1 MSNVIKNGAPQNV
14 NLGAYDRSIK
24 PTPPKP
30 IVISTHTALVFSYA
44 AGGPSA
50 TKELLDEGRLLALYG
65 KETFD
70 RALPYFGHGTRL
82 AEIVSGAG
90 NAVMMARITP
100 SDNDTIANVTLYAD
114 VLQDT
119 INVYQRNDDGSYAT
133 DASGNKI
140 VDSTVTG
147 YRLKFITEVNADDV
161 LTPIGAKTTKTGY
174 MTTVGGATSSLIP
187 ILEQRAAYKGKKYN
201 NYGFTLNLPTADNA
215 RQSIIDGTL
224 SLPYEYG
231 IVNRANVNSTGTFI
245 KNIFAAPFDQFAFKL
260 NGKDGVTNAPVD
272 INKVVKKWYSTND
285 PLRDLVYPV
294 LDAPYV
300 YRTNLDGILSN
311 LLVAEKN
318 FANTNV
324 ITKAGTTVNT
334 AAWLDFVT
342 TAPISDQAGLINLFT
357 AKSIKNV
364 PAFTFEIDTT
374 TVTLA
379 SNHSEAYFSKST
391 PIYLGGGKDGTLS
404 KANFEAGVTAW
415 MAKYLDRNSEVMDPA
430 INVENVLY
438 DTGYTLP
445 TKEELVNFI
454 TVRKNTFLALGTHID
469 DGDNYASLDTQR
481 AIGVSLKARL
491 ALAPE
496 STFFNTPVARGIIV
510 VGSGLDRN
518 DPENKRYPLVMDIAG
533 KAARMMGGAKWDKNL
548 IFDTGAKNIITN
560 YTDVEP
566 KFVPGGIISDLWD
579 IGLIWPANYDRET
592 SYFPALQSVYDN
604 DTSVMNNFYAGIAL
618 TVDNNIASAVWRK
631 YTGNVSLK
639 PAEFV
644 AAVEEEANNA
654 LNGVFDGVIKATAR
668 VEITDFDAAR
678 GYSHTL
684 ISSLTGN
691 VMRTVQTHYTEMY
704 NNEA

>member
-30 IVISTHTALVFSYA
+30 IVISTHTALIFSYS
-44 AGGPSA
+44 AGGPA
-50 TKELLDEGRLLALYG
+50 TKELVDGGRLLALYG

-90 NAVMMARITP
+90 NSLMMTRIIP
-100 SDNDTIANVTLYAD
+100 QDNNTISNVTLYAD

-119 INVYQRNDDGSYAT
+119 VNVYQRNDDGSYAT
-133 DASGNKI
+133 DAVGAKI
-140 VDSTVTG
+140 ISSTVTG
-147 YRLKFITEVNADDV
+147 YRLKFVTEVNADDI
-161 LTPIGAKTTKTGY
+161 LTPIGVKSTKVGY
-174 MTTVGGATSSLIP
+174 MTTAGGATSSLIP
-187 ILEQRAAYKGKKYN
+187 ILEQRAAYKGKKYD
-201 NYGFTLNLPTADNA
+201 NYGFTISLPTVANA
-215 RQSIIDGTL
+215 RKTIISGTL

-231 IVNRANVNSTGTFI
+231 IVKRANVNSTGTFI
-245 KNIFAAPFDQFAFKL
+245 SNVFAAPFDQFAFKL
-260 NGKDGVTNAPVD
+260 NGKDSVTNSPVD

-294 LDAPYV
+294 LDAPFV
-300 YRTNLDGILSN
+300 YRTNLNSILNN
-311 LLVAEKN
+311 LLVAEQN
-318 FANTNV
+318 FANVNV
-324 ITKAGTTVNT
+324 TTKSGATINT
-334 AAWLDFVT
+334 GAWLDFVT
-342 TAPISDQAGLINLFT
+342 TAPITEQAGLINLFT
-357 AKSIKNV
+357 AKSINNV

-374 TVTLA
+374 AVTLA
-379 SNHSEAYFSKST
+379 PNQKDAYFSKST

-404 KANFEAGVTAW
+404 KANFEAGVSLW
-415 MAKYLDRNSEVMDPA
+415 MGKYLDRNSEVMDPA
-430 INVENVLY
+430 INIENVLY
-438 DTGYTLP
+438 DSGYTLP
-445 TKEELVNFI
+445 TKEDLVNFI

-469 DGDNYASLDTQR
+469 DGDNYATLDYQR

-496 STFFNTPVARGIIV
+496 STFFNTHVARGIIV

-518 DPENKRYPLVMDIAG
+518 DPENKRYPLTMDIAG
-533 KAARMMGGAKWDKNL
+533 KAARMMGGAKWNRNL

-566 KFVPGGIISDLWD
+566 KFIPGGIIADLWD
-579 IGLIWPANYDRET
+579 IGLIWPANYDRST

-604 DTSVMNNFYAGIAL
+604 DTSVMNNFYAGMAL
-618 TVDNNIASAVWRK
+618 TVDNNIASAVWRT

-644 AAVEEEANNA
+644 AAVEEDANKR

-704 NNEA
+704 NNKV